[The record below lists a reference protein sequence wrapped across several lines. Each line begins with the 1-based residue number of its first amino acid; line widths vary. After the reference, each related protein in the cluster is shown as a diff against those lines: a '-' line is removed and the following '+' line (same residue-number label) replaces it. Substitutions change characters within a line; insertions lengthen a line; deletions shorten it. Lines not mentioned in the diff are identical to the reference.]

1 MIQKRAKNR
10 SVVLFDYLTFKRLFD
25 FFFALF
31 GLLVFSPVL
40 AILAWQLREKLGSP
54 VLFCQV
60 RPGLRGKPFQMVKFR
75 TMRDAIGPD
84 GQSLP
89 DAERMTPFGRFL
101 RASSLD
107 ELPELWNV
115 LKGDMSLVGP
125 RPLLMEY
132 LPLYSPAQARRHEVR
147 PGITGWAQINGRNA
161 ISWEEKFRLDVWYV
175 DHQSFWLD
183 LRIFLLTIWKVIRRE
198 GISAAGEATM
208 APFTGSAVSR

>member
-1 MIQKRAKNR
+1 M
-10 SVVLFDYLTFKRLFD
+10 LKRLFD
-25 FFFALF
+25 FLIALL
-31 GLLVFSPVL
+31 GLALLSPVL
-40 AILAWQLREKLGSP
+40 AILAWQLRSRLGSP
-54 VLFCQV
+54 VFFCQL
-60 RPGLRGKPFQMVKFR
+60 RPGLRGKPFRMVKFR

-84 GQSLP
+84 GNLLP
-89 DAERMTPFGRFL
+89 DAERMTPFGCFL

-115 LKGDMSLVGP
+115 LMGDMSFIGP

-132 LPLYSPAQARRHEVR
+132 LPLYSPKQARRHEVR

-161 ISWEEKFRLDVWYV
+161 ISWEDKFRLDVWYV
-175 DHQSFWLD
+175 DHQSLWLD

-208 APFTGSAVSR
+208 VPFTGTAPRE